1 MKKTNVRWTVVAL
14 VFFATTINYIDRQVI
29 GLLKPYIQDDLGWTE
44 ADYGYI
50 VTAFQVAYGIGM
62 ILGGR
67 MLDRLGSKLGYSI
80 AIIVWSLGAALHA
93 AARSVVGFGAAR
105 AVLGLGEA
113 GNFPAAVKVIAEW
126 FPKRD
131 RAYATGLFN
140 SGTTIGAIIAPVIVT
155 AITLQ
160 WGWRWAFIVTGM
172 LGFIWVVIWWMMYH
186 SPQKHPHV
194 NAAEL
199 AYIHSDEQPENLESL
214 EDLGKLENLES
225 LDHPEEQKPK
235 ITWRQLFQHRQTYAI
250 LFSRFV
256 TDWVWWFFL
265 FWTPDYLNKTHGV
278 DLKATVIPLIIIY
291 TMSSVGGI
299 YGGHVSS
306 QFIRMGRSVNFA
318 RKTTILLFALLV
330 LPLNA
335 VPYIDNIWISV
346 IIIGL
351 ATSTH
356 QACASNIFTIVS
368 DVYPKQVVG
377 SMTGISSVGGAVGG
391 ALASSF
397 VGLILQWTGSYAH
410 IFMIAS
416 TMYLLA
422 WLTLRLFV
430 PIRQIHFKQTK

>member
-14 VFFATTINYIDRQVI
+14 IFFATTINYIDRQVI

-62 ILGGR
+62 LLGGR
-67 MLDRLGSKLGYSI
+67 MLDRLGSKSGYSI
-80 AIIVWSLGAALHA
+80 AIIVWSIGAVLHA
-93 AARSVVGFGAAR
+93 TVRSVTGFGAAR
-105 AVLGLGEA
+105 AILGLGEA

-140 SGTTIGAIIAPVIVT
+140 SGTTIGAIIAPIIVT
-155 AITLQ
+155 AITLE

-172 LGFIWVVIWWMMYH
+172 LGFVWVVIWWILYH
-186 SPQKHPHV
+186 SPNKHRGV
-194 NAAEL
+194 NQAEL
-199 AYIHSDEQPENLESL
+199 EYIR
-214 EDLGKLENLES
+214 EDDGTKEADGSNEANGV
-225 LDHPEEQKPK
+225 
-235 ITWRQLFQHRQTYAI
+235 ITWRQLFLHRQTYAI

-265 FWTPDYLNKTHGV
+265 FWTPDFLNKTHGV
-278 DLKATVIPLIIIY
+278 DLKATVLPLIIIY
-291 TMSSVGGI
+291 TMSSIGGI

-306 QFIRMGRSVNFA
+306 QFIRLGRSIDFA

-335 VPYIDNIWISV
+335 VPYIDNLWIVV

-356 QACASNIFTIVS
+356 QAWASNIFTIVS

-397 VGLILQWTGSYAH
+397 VGLILEWTGSYAS

-416 TMYLLA
+416 TMYLVA

-430 PIRQIHFKQTK
+430 PIRQIDFTR

>member
-14 VFFATTINYIDRQVI
+14 IFFATTVNYIDRQVI

-50 VTAFQVAYGIGM
+50 VTAFQVAYGVGM

-67 MLDRLGSKLGYSI
+67 MLDHFGSKLGYSI
-80 AIIVWSLGAALHA
+80 AIIVWSLGAVMHA
-93 AARSVVGFGAAR
+93 AVRSVIGFGSAR

-126 FPKRD
+126 FPKQD
-131 RAYATGLFN
+131 RAFATGVFN
-140 SGTTIGAIIAPVIVT
+140 SGTTIGAIIAPIIVT
-155 AITLQ
+155 AITLK

-172 LGFIWVVIWWMMYH
+172 LGFIWVAFWWMLYH
-186 SPQKHPHV
+186 SPEKHRGV
-194 NAAEL
+194 NQAEL
-199 AYIHSDEQPENLESL
+199 DYIHSDDEEEARESN
-214 EDLGKLENLES
+214 ETR
-225 LDHPEEQKPK
+225 QAV
-235 ITWRQLFQHRQTYAI
+235 TWRQLFQHRQTYAI
-250 LFSRFV
+250 LFTRFV

-265 FWTPDYLNKTHGV
+265 FWTPDFLNKTHGV
-278 DLKATVIPLIIIY
+278 DLKATVLPLIIIY
-291 TMSSVGGI
+291 TMSSIGGI

-306 QFIRMGRSVNFA
+306 QFIRFGRSIDFA

-335 VPYIDNIWISV
+335 VPYIDNMWMV
-346 IIIGL
+346 VVIIGL

-356 QACASNIFTIVS
+356 QAWASNIFTIVS

-377 SMTGISSVGGAVGG
+377 SMTGISSVGGAIGG

-397 VGLILQWTGSYAH
+397 VGLILEYTGSYAV

-430 PIRQIHFKQTK
+430 PIRQIKF

>member
-1 MKKTNVRWTVVAL
+1 MKKTNVRWTVVTL
-14 VFFATTINYIDRQVI
+14 IFFATTVNYIDRQVI

-62 ILGGR
+62 LVCGR

-80 AIIVWSLGAALHA
+80 AIIVWSLGAMLHA
-93 AARSVVGFGAAR
+93 AVRSVTGFGAAR

-140 SGTTIGAIIAPVIVT
+140 SGTTIGAIIAPIIVT
-155 AITLQ
+155 AITLE
-160 WGWRWAFIVTGM
+160 WGWRWAFIITGL
-172 LGFIWVVIWWMMYH
+172 LGFIWVVAWWLIYK
-186 SPQKHPHV
+186 SPEKNPKV

-199 AYIHSDEQPENLESL
+199 AYIREQPENPESQ
-214 EDLGKLENLES
+214 ENPVNPNNPEYQES
-225 LDHPEEQKPK
+225 SVP
-235 ITWRQLFQHRQTYAI
+235 WRELFRHRQTYAI

-265 FWTPDYLNKTHGV
+265 FWTPDFLNKTHGV
-278 DLKATVIPLIIIY
+278 DLKATVLPLIIIY
-291 TMSSVGGI
+291 TMSSIGGI

-306 QFIRMGRSVNFA
+306 QFIKMGRSIDFA

-335 VPYIDNIWISV
+335 VPYIHNIWIV
-346 IIIGL
+346 VFIIGL

-356 QACASNIFTIVS
+356 QAWASNIFTIVS

-397 VGLILQWTGSYAH
+397 VGLILEWTGSYAT

-416 TMYLLA
+416 TMYILA
-422 WLTLRLFV
+422 WLILKTFV
-430 PIRQIHFKQTK
+430 PIRQIEFLKSE

>member
-1 MKKTNVRWTVVAL
+1 MKKTNIRWTVVAL
-14 VFFATTINYIDRQVI
+14 IFFATTINYIDRQVI

-62 ILGGR
+62 LLGGR
-67 MLDRLGSKLGYSI
+67 MLDRLGSKSGYSI
-80 AIIVWSLGAALHA
+80 AIIVWSIGAVLHA
-93 AARSVVGFGAAR
+93 TVRSVTGFGAAR
-105 AVLGLGEA
+105 AILGLGEA

-140 SGTTIGAIIAPVIVT
+140 SGTTIGAIIAPIIVT
-155 AITLQ
+155 AITLE

-172 LGFIWVVIWWMMYH
+172 LGFVWVVIWWILYH
-186 SPQKHPHV
+186 SPDKHQGV
-194 NAAEL
+194 NQAEL
-199 AYIHSDEQPENLESL
+199 EYIKGEDEEDRANGANEANGAY
-214 EDLGKLENLES
+214 GTAV
-225 LDHPEEQKPK
+225 
-235 ITWRQLFQHRQTYAI
+235 TWRQLFQHRQTYAI

-265 FWTPDYLNKTHGV
+265 FWTPDFLNKTHGV
-278 DLKATVIPLIIIY
+278 DLKATVLPLIIIY
-291 TMSSVGGI
+291 TMSSIGGI

-306 QFIRMGRSVNFA
+306 QFIRLGRSIDFA

-335 VPYIDNIWISV
+335 VSYIDNLWMV
-346 IIIGL
+346 VFIIGL

-356 QACASNIFTIVS
+356 QAWASNIFTIVS

-397 VGLILQWTGSYAH
+397 VGLILELTGSYAS

-416 TMYLLA
+416 TMYLVA

-430 PIRQIHFKQTK
+430 PIRQIDFTK

>member
-1 MKKTNVRWTVVAL
+1 MKKTNVRWTVVTL
-14 VFFATTINYIDRQVI
+14 IFFATTVNYIDRQVI

-62 ILGGR
+62 LVCGR

-80 AIIVWSLGAALHA
+80 AIIVWSLGAMLHA
-93 AARSVVGFGAAR
+93 AVRSVTGFGAAR

-140 SGTTIGAIIAPVIVT
+140 SGTTIGAIIAPIIVT
-155 AITLQ
+155 AITLE
-160 WGWRWAFIVTGM
+160 WGWRWAFIITGL
-172 LGFIWVVIWWMMYH
+172 LGFIWVVAWWLIYK
-186 SPQKHPHV
+186 SPEKNPKV

-199 AYIHSDEQPENLESL
+199 AYIREQPENPESL
-214 EDLGKLENLES
+214 ENPVNPNNPEYQES
-225 LDHPEEQKPK
+225 PVP
-235 ITWRQLFQHRQTYAI
+235 WRELFHHRQTYAI

-265 FWTPDYLNKTHGV
+265 FWTPDFLNKTHGV
-278 DLKATVIPLIIIY
+278 DLKATVLPLIIIY
-291 TMSSVGGI
+291 TMSSIGGI

-306 QFIRMGRSVNFA
+306 QFIKMGRSIDFA

-335 VPYIDNIWISV
+335 VPYIHNIWIV
-346 IIIGL
+346 VFIIGL

-356 QACASNIFTIVS
+356 QAWASNIFTIVS

-397 VGLILQWTGSYAH
+397 VGLILEWTGSYAT

-416 TMYLLA
+416 TMYILA
-422 WLTLRLFV
+422 WLILKTFV
-430 PIRQIHFKQTK
+430 PIRQIEFLKSE

>member
-1 MKKTNVRWTVVAL
+1 MVVAL
-14 VFFATTINYIDRQVI
+14 IFFATTVNYIDRQVI

-50 VTAFQVAYGIGM
+50 VTAFQIAYGIGM
-62 ILGGR
+62 IVCGR
-67 MLDRLGSKLGYSI
+67 MLDKLGSKLGYSV
-80 AIIVWSLGAALHA
+80 AIIVWSLGAVLHA
-93 AARSVVGFGAAR
+93 AARSVVGFGGAR

-131 RAYATGLFN
+131 RAFATGVFN
-140 SGTTIGAIIAPVIVT
+140 SGTTVGAIVAPIIVT

-160 WGWRWAFIVTGM
+160 WGWRWAFIVTGL
-172 LGFIWVVIWWMMYH
+172 LGFIWVIIWWLLYKDPDKNP
-186 SPQKHPHV
+186 SV

-199 AYIHSDEQPENLESL
+199 AYIHSDENGGEADDKVSEESKENTV
-214 EDLGKLENLES
+214 
-225 LDHPEEQKPK
+225 
-235 ITWRQLFQHRQTYAI
+235 TWRELFQHRQTYAI

-265 FWTPDYLNKTHGV
+265 FWTPDFLNKTQGV
-278 DLKATVIPLIIIY
+278 DLKATVLPLIIIY
-291 TMSSVGGI
+291 FMSSIGGI

-306 QFIRMGRSVNFA
+306 QFIRMGHSVNFA
-318 RKTTILLFALLV
+318 RKTTILIFALLV

-335 VPYIDNIWISV
+335 VPYIDNMWIV
-346 IIIGL
+346 VFIIGL

-356 QACASNIFTIVS
+356 QAWASNIFTIVS

-397 VGLILQWTGSYAH
+397 VGLILEWTGSYAT
-410 IFMIAS
+410 IFIIAS

-430 PIRQIHFKQTK
+430 PIRQITFK

>member
-1 MKKTNVRWTVVAL
+1 MKRTNVRWTVVAL
-14 VFFATTINYIDRQVI
+14 IFFATTINYIDRQVI
-29 GLLKPYIQDDLGWTE
+29 GLLKPYIQDDLGWSE

-62 ILGGR
+62 LACGR
-67 MLDRLGSKLGYSI
+67 MLDKFGSKIGYSI
-80 AIIVWSLGAALHA
+80 AIIVWSLGALMHA
-93 AARSVVGFGAAR
+93 AVRSVTGFGAAR

-131 RAYATGLFN
+131 RAFATGLFN

-160 WGWRWAFIVTGM
+160 WGWQWAFVVTGL
-172 LGFIWVVIWWMMYH
+172 LGFIWVVAWWAIYKA
-186 SPQKHPHV
+186 PEKNPKV

-199 AYIHSDEQPENLESL
+199 EYIRSKD
-214 EDLGKLENLES
+214 GG
-225 LDHPEEQKPK
+225 EEEAEVPQGRAVS
-235 ITWRQLFQHRQTYAI
+235 WGELFRHRQTYAI

-265 FWTPDYLNKTHGV
+265 FWTPDYLNKVHGV
-278 DLKATVIPLIIIY
+278 DLKSTVLPLIIIY
-291 TMSSVGGI
+291 TMSSIGGI

-306 QFIRMGRSVNFA
+306 RFVRLGRSLDFA

-335 VPYIDNIWISV
+335 VPYIHNIWV
-346 IIIGL
+346 VVLIIGL
-351 ATSTH
+351 ATSAH
-356 QACASNIFTIVS
+356 QAWASNIFTIVS
-368 DVYPKQVVG
+368 DVYPKQVVA

-397 VGLILQWTGSYAH
+397 VGLILEWTGSYTT
-410 IFMIAS
+410 IFMLAS

-422 WLTLRLFV
+422 WLTLKIFV
-430 PIRQIHFKQTK
+430 PIRQIKFE